1 MTRGLGSATNTT
13 LARDAIVSY
22 LLLNING
29 TRVTDAPFDITNGVE
44 GSSNTYSTQGQF
56 LGIAEI
62 DENSEL
68 SISSIQIELS
78 ALASGAVSTFANSN
92 VINGDVK
99 IYRIFFDQVTETN
112 ISDDPILIFK
122 GSIAGY
128 RIADADDTATLTLQ
142 VDSQFSNFEKVTC
155 RRTNNDNFQREF
167 PNDHG
172 MEFSHESLKDIP
184 WGKVA

>member
-1 MTRGLGSATNTT
+1 MTRGLGTATNTA

-29 TRVTDAPFDITNGVE
+29 TRVTDAPFDITNGIE
-44 GSSNTYSTQGQF
+44 GSSNTYTAQGQF

-68 SISSIQIELS
+68 SISSIQLELS
-78 ALASGAVSTFANSN
+78 ALASGAVSTFANSSI
-92 VINGDVK
+92 INKDVK
-99 IYRIFFDQVTETN
+99 IYRIFFDQSTEAA
-112 ISDDPILIFK
+112 ISDNPILIFQ

-128 RIADADDTATLTLQ
+128 RITDADDTASLTIQ
-142 VDSQFSNFEKVTC
+142 VNSQFSNFEKVTC
-155 RRTNNDNFQREF
+155 RRTNKDNFQREHPQDF
-167 PNDHG
+167 S